1 MTTIIRALTEADY
14 GLPAFTAVA
23 ITLTAATDDTA
34 PAVLASLLVGGLA
47 RHAAPTLSDTP
58 DSLRVLAPHPCHC
71 WGSPAETGDLVATIT
86 IDATPEALQHADLL
100 GLAADVLS
108 GVSPTAP
115 VVDQDDQTS
124 APAEPDDDDED
135 DADEDDEDAADAS
148 PAAPPEPPP
157 KPSRRQRRAP
167 KSSPPADP
175 ADDDDLA
182 PAMPGPTPALY

>member
-34 PAVLASLLVGGLA
+34 PGVLASLLVGGLA

-71 WGSPAETGDLVATIT
+71 WGRPAETGDLVATIT

-100 GLAADVLS
+100 GLAADVLA

-115 VVDQDDQTS
+115 VVDQDDQTT
-124 APAEPDDDDED
+124 APDEPEDDDDDDDED
-135 DADEDDEDAADAS
+135 DDDDAASS
-148 PAAPPEPPP
+148 PATPPAPPP
-157 KPSRRQRRAP
+157 KPPRRRRRAP
-167 KSSPPADP
+167 KSSPPADS
-175 ADDDDLA
+175 ADEDALA
-182 PAMPGPTPALY
+182 PAMPGPTPTLY

>member
-58 DSLRVLAPHPCHC
+58 DSLRVIATHPCHC

-108 GVSPTAP
+108 GVSPTAA

-124 APAEPDDDDED
+124 APDEPDDDDDEED
-135 DADEDDEDAADAS
+135 DAAADAS

-157 KPSRRQRRAP
+157 KPSPRQRRAP
-167 KSSPPADP
+167 KPPPPADP